1 MAETVDDLYCLLLP
15 VTDTRL
21 LLPNTAVAEVV
32 GYSSVR
38 SVDSGPPWLV
48 GDVSWEERRV
58 PLLSYEAACGDQPP
72 EPSPRSRVALCYNIG
87 ERLDQDY
94 LGVVTQ
100 GHPHLVRVERSI
112 VELLGSAASED
123 TATLCHIKVGGS
135 PAVIPDLVYLEKLL
149 AEHVPE
155 AEEQGV
161 SQTQGGEQP
170 GAEEK
175 PETEEKPPIEE
186 KVDFQDEAD
195 EGQDDTQG
203 TPSTS

>member
-38 SVDSGPPWLV
+38 SADSGPGWFV

-58 PLLSYEAACGDQPP
+58 PLLSYEGACGDLPP

-87 ERLDQDY
+87 ERLDQDF

-149 AEHVPE
+149 AEHAPE
-155 AEEQGV
+155 MEEQTV
-161 SQTQGGEQP
+161 SQTQGDEQP
-170 GAEEK
+170 EA
-175 PETEEKPPIEE
+175 EEKPPIEE
-186 KVDFQDEAD
+186 KVDFQDEMG

-203 TPSTS
+203 DH